1 MSQHRYP
8 IATLYADYGRVAFG
22 LAVTLGPLLL
32 LDLARPVTMLL
43 AALAALFV
51 WFGWRTVL
59 RQVSCVEVSSDA
71 ILLRGPWQR
80 RLPWQQLSRLKLAY
94 YAPRRGRDNGWLQ
107 LTLRGAAQRSLRVDS
122 TLDDFDH
129 VLRRAVDAAAAK
141 TLPLDPTTLS
151 NLQALGIHPDSSA
164 DTERDGDVSVGPS
177 IPPHTAPQDTAPT
190 HTAMPPSKSKPERST

>member
-164 DTERDGDVSVGPS
+164 DTERDGDLSVEPS
-177 IPPHTAPQDTAPT
+177 MPPKTAPT
-190 HTAMPPSKSKPERST
+190 HTAMPASKSKPERST

>member
-177 IPPHTAPQDTAPT
+177 MPPHTAPPHIAR
-190 HTAMPPSKSKPERST
+190 PSKSKPERST